1 MLRFSHRVAVATS
14 SSFHASRSMS
24 VLILGEFAGKEIAPS
39 TRAAVTAARQCGSPV
54 TVLLVGEGAS
64 GATSSAA
71 SVDGVDNILFSEAKA
86 VCGGMA
92 EGVAGLM
99 SSLQSK
105 NSERDIAM
113 ST

>member
-1 MLRFSHRVAVATS
+1 MLRLLSHRALAS
-14 SSFHASRSMS
+14 SHASRSLS

-64 GATSSAA
+64 SATSSAA
-71 SVDGVDNILFSEAKA
+71 SVDGVDSVHFSEAKA

-99 SSLQSK
+99 SSLHSK
-105 NSERDIAM
+105 NSERDIAT

>member
-1 MLRFSHRVAVATS
+1 MLTRLSHRVATS
-14 SSFHASRSMS
+14 SYHASRSMS

-64 GATSSAA
+64 SATSSAA
-71 SVDGVDNILFSEAKA
+71 NVDGVDTVLFSEAKA

-92 EGVAGLM
+92 EGVAGLLG
-99 SSLQSK
+99 SLQSK
-105 NSERDIAM
+105 NSEMREREKIAI
-113 ST
+113 